1 MSLFTLVLI
10 LGALGCGLFLL
21 NKYAPVDGG
30 MKKVIN
36 VVVIVAAVLI
46 SARAFGV
53 CTSISNI
60 AVPQVR

>member
-1 MSLFTLVLI
+1 MSILSLVLV
-10 LGALGCGLFLL
+10 LAALGCGLYLL

-53 CTSISNI
+53 CTSIGNVN
-60 AVPQVR
+60 VPQIH